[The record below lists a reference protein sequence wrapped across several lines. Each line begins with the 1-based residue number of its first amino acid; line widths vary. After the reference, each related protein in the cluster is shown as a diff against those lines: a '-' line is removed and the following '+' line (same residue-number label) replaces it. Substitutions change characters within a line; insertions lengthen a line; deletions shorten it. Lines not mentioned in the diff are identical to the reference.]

1 MKYGFAKYVRDALPN
16 ASFIGFTGTPV
27 EATDKNTPAV
37 FGDYI
42 DVYDMSQAVEDG
54 ATVKIF
60 YESRV
65 IPLELPEGLSIDED
79 YEGITEDQETLV
91 KEKLK
96 SKWSR
101 LEAIAGA
108 ESRVQKMAK
117 DIVRHYEEREKAMF
131 GKSMIVVMSRH
142 IAMDLYKEIVK
153 LRPEWHSDDDDKG
166 VIKIVMTGSSSDPV
180 EWRPFIGNKNVV
192 NF

>member
-166 VIKIVMTGSSSDPV
+166 VIKIVMTGSSVILLNGDHLSAT
-180 EWRPFIGNKNVV
+180 KTS
-192 NF
+192 

>member
-1 MKYGFAKYVRDALPN
+1 
-16 ASFIGFTGTPV
+16 
-27 EATDKNTPAV
+27 
-37 FGDYI
+37 
-42 DVYDMSQAVEDG
+42 MSQAVEDG

-131 GKSMIVVMSRH
+131 GKSMIVVMSRR
-142 IAMDLYKEIVK
+142 IAVDLYKEIVK

-180 EWRPFIGNKNVV
+180 EWRLSATKRREFLARRVKDNDDLLKSSSYVICG
-192 NF
+192 

>member
-1 MKYGFAKYVRDALPN
+1 
-16 ASFIGFTGTPV
+16 
-27 EATDKNTPAV
+27 
-37 FGDYI
+37 
-42 DVYDMSQAVEDG
+42 MSQAVEDG

-108 ESRVQKMAK
+108 ESRVKRWPKILCVTMRN
-117 DIVRHYEEREKAMF
+117 V
-131 GKSMIVVMSRH
+131 KSDVW
-142 IAMDLYKEIVK
+142 EI
-153 LRPEWHSDDDDKG
+153 DDCRYVTSYCNG
-166 VIKIVMTGSSSDPV
+166 FV
-180 EWRPFIGNKNVV
+180 
-192 NF
+192 